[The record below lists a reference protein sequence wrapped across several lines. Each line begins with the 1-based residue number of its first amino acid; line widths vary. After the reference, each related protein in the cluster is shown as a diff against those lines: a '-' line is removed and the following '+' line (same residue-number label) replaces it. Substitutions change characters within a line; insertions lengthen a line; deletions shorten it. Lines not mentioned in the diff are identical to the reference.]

1 MFPAV
6 LSPAAVRSPGTPAR
20 RDFTSPAAARSPPL
34 AILHR
39 STSIASKPPKI
50 INLEIDGRFV
60 SFDNIFLRDACRC
73 PHCLDPSTQQKLFR
87 TADIPN
93 NISPRLSRAL
103 PDGTLRI
110 DGWANDLP
118 ASPDPHVSVYDIDFL
133 RQYGELRHRLRRN
146 YNDRRHVL
154 WDARLMAQDVLW
166 IDYAEYMAS
175 DTTLFEAVRH
185 LTLYG
190 LLFLRGVPETP
201 GQDAVEG
208 IAERIGNIKS
218 TFYGKTWDVRSVPD
232 SKNIACV

>member
-1 MFPAV
+1 
-6 LSPAAVRSPGTPAR
+6 
-20 RDFTSPAAARSPPL
+20 
-34 AILHR
+34 
-39 STSIASKPPKI
+39 
-50 INLEIDGRFV
+50 
-60 SFDNIFLRDACRC
+60 
-73 PHCLDPSTQQKLFR
+73 
-87 TADIPN
+87 
-93 NISPRLSRAL
+93 
-103 PDGTLRI
+103 
-110 DGWANDLP
+110 
-118 ASPDPHVSVYDIDFL
+118 
-133 RQYGELRHRLRRN
+133 
-146 YNDRRHVL
+146 
-154 WDARLMAQDVLW
+154 MAQDVLW